1 VYYGYQLQ
9 DQQTEMVTER
19 ALVFSYLQEF
29 DLEDVDVRHSATG
42 GWHGTYVG
50 KLAKGNDSEKYSHSS
65 LVKDSMFVDYDMST
79 TTTTNSLD
87 PEDTAF
93 YEKERDT
100 EEEEEDDNSWEDNDD
115 DDYIHLGP
123 ISIDD
128 QRINLSKNPW
138 GTDII

>member
-1 VYYGYQLQ
+1 MY
-9 DQQTEMVTER
+9 TR
-19 ALVFSYLQEF
+19 SP
-29 DLEDVDVRHSATG
+29 
-42 GWHGTYVG
+42 
-50 KLAKGNDSEKYSHSS
+50 SS

-115 DDYIHLGP
+115 DDDDIHLGP

>member
-1 VYYGYQLQ
+1 LYTRGP
-9 DQQTEMVTER
+9 
-19 ALVFSYLQEF
+19 
-29 DLEDVDVRHSATG
+29 
-42 GWHGTYVG
+42 
-50 KLAKGNDSEKYSHSS
+50 SS

-79 TTTTNSLD
+79 TTTTTTTTTTLD

-100 EEEEEDDNSWEDNDD
+100 DDDDEDDNSWGDD
-115 DDYIHLGP
+115 DDDIHLGP